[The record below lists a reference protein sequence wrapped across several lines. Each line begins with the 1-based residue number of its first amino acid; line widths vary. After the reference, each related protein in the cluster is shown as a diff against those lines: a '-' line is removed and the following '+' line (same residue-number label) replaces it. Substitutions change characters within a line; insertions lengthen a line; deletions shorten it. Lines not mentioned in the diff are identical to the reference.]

1 MERKRYIL
9 VFFPGHE
16 NREQLNI
23 PPIDMGSRQDFNL
36 YYRYLRWFRIIFI
49 FFNVFILYALFQWIG
64 IQTIGVLVASVIIIK
79 ELVHLSFLRGVEHRV
94 FAPILKL
101 KEGVEEIAKGNYN
114 VRVESNIQNEIGSL
128 IDSFNAMAE
137 KLQYGEQI
145 KAEYEENRK
154 TLIAN
159 ISHDLKTPITSIQG
173 YIEGIT
179 DGVITDPE
187 KVDKYL
193 KIIYRNTVYMNK
205 LIDDLF
211 LFSKLDMEKLDFY
224 YEQVQI
230 RAYMRDVMEEFHLEL
245 EERQIA
251 FHFTDA
257 MDCDPLVYIDRKRIY
272 QAIRNVV
279 GNAVKFGA
287 GRDLQVTTRLSRE
300 KNFARID
307 IQDNGPGIPTDK
319 LSHIFERFY
328 RVDMERTKDFMST
341 GLGLAITKELVEAHG
356 GKIGATSTEGE
367 GSCFSIYLPFAEGRD
382 F

>member
-1 MERKRYIL
+1 MEKKRYIYIFL
-9 VFFPGHE
+9 PGQ
-16 NREQLNI
+16 NRGQLQDI
-23 PPIDMGSRQDFNL
+23 PSMDEKTQEDFNL
-36 YYRYLRWFRIIFI
+36 YYRYLRWFRILFI
-49 FFNVFILYALFQWIG
+49 LFNIFILYALFKWIG
-64 IQTIGVLVASVIIIK
+64 IQTIGALVALVIMVR
-79 ELVHLSFLRGVEHRV
+79 ELVHLSFLRRMEKRV

-114 VRVESNIQNEIGSL
+114 VRVESNIQNEIGLL
-128 IDSFNAMAE
+128 ISSFNEMAE
-137 KLQYGEQI
+137 KLQRSEQMKI
-145 KAEYEENRK
+145 QYEENRK
-154 TLIAN
+154 SLIAN

-179 DGVITDPE
+179 DGVITEPE

-211 LFSKLDMEKLDFY
+211 LFSKLDMEKLEFH
-224 YEQVQI
+224 YEQVQM
-230 RAYMRDVMEEFHLEL
+230 RAFLRDVMEEFKLEL
-245 EERQIA
+245 EEQA
-251 FHFTDA
+251 VQFHYTDA

-287 GRDLQVTTRLSRE
+287 GRDLVIQTGLVQE
-300 KNFARID
+300 QQYVRID
-307 IQDNGPGIPTDK
+307 IEDNGPGIPADK

-356 GKIGATSTEGE
+356 GRVGATSTEGQ
-367 GSCFSIYLPFAEGRD
+367 GSCFTIHLPIAEGRVV
-382 F
+382 